1 MFQHPAEAILG
12 TFTMS
17 VGDFEDFTGIFAT
30 SRHPGLVA
38 VSLQL
43 NERMVVMTGGGAY
56 MPW

>member
-38 VSLQL
+38 VS
-43 NERMVVMTGGGAY
+43 
-56 MPW
+56 